1 MNKECFKWW
10 ILSFPFLKLFLV
22 MTPDIIFLHYSN
34 ISEAEKKTHITCPSG
49 KEEFSSPVIKN
60 FAFVNRKKR

>member
-1 MNKECFKWW
+1 
-10 ILSFPFLKLFLV
+10 

-34 ISEAEKKTHITCPSG
+34 ISEAEKKTRLTRPSG

-60 FAFVNRKKR
+60 FAFVNKKNGVTPFF